1 MNSKSIYSLEHIDR
15 RIIYASL
22 VIIMVLAILDHLT
35 VGQMISLATIL
46 LIAFIALGNIGYLSS
61 RRR

>member
-1 MNSKSIYSLEHIDR
+1 MNSKSISSLEHIDR

-22 VIIMVLAILDHLT
+22 VIIMALAILNHLT
-35 VGQMISLATIL
+35 VGQMISLATML
-46 LIAFIALGNIGYLSS
+46 LILFIVLGNIGYLYS